1 MKPDEI
7 NKRIALFCKWKQ
19 LSSYFGGVEG
29 LWEDPNGKQQSTIPN
44 YYGDLNAIHEAENH
58 IMDENSIE
66 YLKWLNKLSC
76 PWHASAPKR
85 AEAFL
90 RTIGQWEE
98 GCPKTANDIRE
109 QLNHLTK

>member
-1 MKPDEI
+1 MTPDEI

-44 YYGDLNAIHEAENH
+44 YYGDLNTMHDAEKTL
-58 IMDENSIE
+58 DEKQERDFVFRLLI
-66 YLKWLNKLSC
+66 KLVDGSTITLGEHFTMV
-76 PWHASAPKR
+76 HATAPQR

-90 RTIGQWEE
+90 RTIGQWDESE
-98 GCPKTANDIRE
+98 
-109 QLNHLTK
+109 